1 MEMEYIA
8 LLIKH
13 CGQWLNDGS
22 KVSETVIW
30 KQMVCVRTILGGLS
44 LSSPVLSSSTVA
56 DLNWAASCLNCEMNW
71 SVASQLNQTHS
82 EQGGDHLARP
92 LYHPSLSLSLN
103 PTREPIRSIPTLR
116 NASEMC
122 GRRPLGAKAATP
134 PLTATIN
141 LAPHRPP
148 YHIEQPAPPLHSL
161 LPYYTSLPYQAIRCS
176 LFVEN
181 NCSAPALLPPLK
193 KLILGQTMPRQS
205 WHPQVSGWSTDKNR
219 LPEEAWP
226 LISIYMSPPAPRL
239 APLSLPVID

>member
-1 MEMEYIA
+1 MMGRKCQRQLFGNRWSAWE
-8 LLIKH
+8 LF
-13 CGQWLNDGS
+13 W
-22 KVSETVIW
+22 VVP
-30 KQMVCVRTILGGLS
+30 

-82 EQGGDHLARP
+82 EQEGDHLA
-92 LYHPSLSLSLN
+92 SSCLSSFPLSLN

-148 YHIEQPAPPLHSL
+148 YHIEQPAPPLRSL

-193 KLILGQTMPRQS
+193 KLIQ
-205 WHPQVSGWSTDKNR
+205 
-219 LPEEAWP
+219 E
-226 LISIYMSPPAPRL
+226 
-239 APLSLPVID
+239 